1 MEIKTTFHKLFV
13 RNYKHSSIQI
23 TETNRRIKMELW
35 KCEYYL

>member
-13 RNYKHSSIQI
+13 TNHKHSSIQI
-23 TETNRRIKMELW
+23 TENNKRIEMELW